1 MKLEARIDPAL
12 ALILT
17 CLFAASCTTTG
28 SDELATTAN
37 YVYPRVKYTATADYS
52 LTKAERK
59 VALRELRQRGAEV
72 LYEVVAAQDGSIT
85 RIRPIKSLPGDDG
98 DYFTLG
104 FMHQL
109 QARKLKPSHMRAPY
123 RTFFFALNVNHTTEF
138 LGSQGFI
145 D

>member
-1 MKLEARIDPAL
+1 MKLEASIHPAL

-17 CLFAASCTTTG
+17 SLFAASCTTTG

-37 YVYPRVKYTATADYS
+37 YVYPRVKYTTTADYS

-85 RIRPIKSLPGDDG
+85 RIRPLKSLPGSDG
-98 DYFTLG
+98 DYFTIG
-104 FMHQL
+104 FMQQL
-109 QARKLKPSHMRAPY
+109 QTRQLKPSNMGAPY
-123 RTFFFALNVNHTTEF
+123 RTFFFPLKVRHTTEF
-138 LGSQGFI
+138 LSSDGFL